1 MARNEMHMT
10 LGVISFGLALGVTSA
25 IAVFVLGLAAWLFG
39 WGVDVAIA
47 LSSLYIG
54 YGPSFVGSIAG
65 AVWAFVDGL
74 ILGILVAWLY
84 NRFLLSRRKAL
95 PPHPE
100 ETRGPREPRAESAPE
115 A

>member
-1 MARNEMHMT
+1 MARNELHMT
-10 LGVISFGLALGVTSA
+10 LGVISFGFALGITSA

-54 YGPSFVGSIAG
+54 FGPSFVGSIAG

-74 ILGILVAWLY
+74 ILGILIAWFY

-100 ETRGPREPRAESAPE
+100 ETRAPREDAASET
-115 A
+115 